1 MKLEKLRNLFEQLGI
16 DGMLITSSINLR
28 YMTGF
33 TGSAGLAVISGDR
46 AAFITDFRYTEQAK
60 VQLKGFEIIEH
71 GGSLIQTTAD
81 TIEKFGIK
89 RLGFEQNSMTYGTY
103 ASYNAIISEAELVP
117 VAESVEK
124 LRLIKS
130 NEEIKILEEAAK
142 IADDAFSHI
151 LTFMKPGISEIAVA
165 NELEFYMR
173 SQGADS
179 SSFDMI
185 VASGL
190 RSSLPHGVASDKL
203 IESGDLVTL
212 DFGAYYKGYC
222 SDITRTVAVGQP
234 SDQLKE
240 IYQVV
245 FDAQALGVEH
255 IKPGMTGK
263 EADAL
268 TRDHIAAKG
277 YGEYFGHSTGH
288 GLGMEVHESP
298 GLSVRSSA
306 ILEPGMVVTV
316 EPGIYI
322 PETGGVRIEDDIVM
336 TENGNRTITHS
347 PKELIIL

>member
-1 MKLEKLRNLFEQLGI
+1 MKLEKLRNLFGQLGI
-16 DGMLITSSINLR
+16 DGMLVTSSTNVR

-33 TGSAGLAVISGDR
+33 TGSAGLAVISGDK

-60 VQLKGFEIIEH
+60 VQVKGFEIIEH

-81 TIEKFGIK
+81 TVESFGIK

-103 ASYNAIISEAELVP
+103 ASYNTVISDAELVP

-130 NEEIKILEEAAK
+130 SEEIKILEEAAK
-142 IADDAFSHI
+142 IADDAFRHI

-245 FDAQALGVEH
+245 FDAQALGVAH

-263 EADAL
+263 EADASQGIIL
-268 TRDHIAAKG
+268 LQKATVTI
-277 YGEYFGHSTGH
+277 
-288 GLGMEVHESP
+288 
-298 GLSVRSSA
+298 SA
-306 ILEPGMVVTV
+306 IQPG
-316 EPGIYI
+316 
-322 PETGGVRIEDDIVM
+322 TGSAWKFMNRRDYPSDLQLSLNRVWWSQWSRAFTYQKQAVSALKM
-336 TENGNRTITHS
+336 TS
-347 PKELIIL
+347 